1 MFPDK
6 PLDYLLTAFYVPF
19 NFTLT
24 HEFITAG
31 EVQIKQVDTWF
42 TDFNMLG
49 ARFTFSN
56 SKTEFTTVIFGT
68 DTSSNGKPVTS

>member
-24 HEFITAG
+24 NEFITAG
-31 EVQIKQVDTWF
+31 EDKWSTQSGLV
-42 TDFNMLG
+42 MLLPHGYEGQG
-49 ARFTFSN
+49 A
-56 SKTEFTTVIFGT
+56 E
-68 DTSSNGKPVTS
+68 D